1 MPVARFQ
8 MPDGRVA
15 RFEVPDGTTPEQ
27 AQTMMEAHFS
37 QSQPA
42 QAAPAQKESALDA
55 PNAVGTGYNRG
66 LAALAGLP
74 VDTVMNVI
82 DLGKAAIGA
91 PYTAIT
97 GSAPD
102 ALAYNPD
109 RSGIVG
115 SRDWILRQARK
126 TDTGRSIVDPMNPD
140 YEGGYL
146 QAAGSGL
153 TAVMSPSSRA
163 QLVNQAVT
171 GPAAAMLGKA
181 AYESLGAM
189 GFDESAKNAGAVA
202 SSFFPTIAQQGVTSA
217 TKYAIRGGEQGRKQ
231 MEQRVQNL
239 RNAGIDQ
246 PTLGL
251 ASGNEAIGGVENIL
265 QSTPGAV
272 KVMRNARDRIVA
284 GAQAKTDEAANT
296 AAGSRSM
303 GNTEVGNAIRSDI
316 SGPFMERFK
325 ATQTALYDK
334 LDQYIKSGDSVNV
347 EATRKALHDLTKVDP
362 SAKNLSS
369 GFINGKIQD
378 IRNRFDMD
386 TGEVAGIP
394 GTSYEVPIRSGSV
407 ISKVDLMGRKV
418 PVGTQT
424 RSEAYVSPE
433 RMAQPINALG
443 SPIRQQANPF
453 SGVGI
458 PTNEAPSA
466 RTIPAQSMS
475 KLSVAPG
482 GFEWVTNAM
491 GERVAVPIASG
502 TRTIETGPTG
512 RRSNPLSAGAANFE
526 LPPPEL
532 PYSALKQQRTN
543 VGEQLSNELLSGAP
557 NAQWKR
563 LYAGMSED
571 MQGAAQ
577 NAGPDAERAFI
588 RANDFTRSWMNR
600 LERIRSFADKEA
612 APETI
617 YNRLV
622 KASETGSS
630 TLQAVKKSL
639 TPDTRGQM
647 AGTLIEQLGK
657 ATGGKQNAA
666 GDVWSPETF
675 LTNWNKIKAGRQE
688 LLSGFEGADK
698 VRSQV
703 EAVAKATSMMRDS
716 SKMWANPSGTAAN
729 IGARATLGAIGG
741 GLFLDPTLAAAAG
754 GGVLSANL
762 LARALTSK
770 GAVEAATRKNALSQ
784 SMQAANARV
793 VSTQSEE
800 RKKK

>member
-1 MPVARFQ
+1 MA
-8 MPDGRVA
+8 
-15 RFEVPDGTTPEQ
+15 TTEEIYQAIRNADKAGDTEAVQKLGAYLKTMQ
-27 AQTMMEAHFS
+27 AQPQQQAPSKQEAS
-37 QSQPA
+37 P
-42 QAAPAQKESALDA
+42 LDA
-55 PNAVGTGYNRG
+55 PNAVATGYNRS
-66 LAALAGLP
+66 LAGLAGLP
-74 VDTVMNVI
+74 VDTIMNVV
-82 DLGKAAIGA
+82 DLGKAAIGT
-91 PYTAIT
+91 PVTALT
-97 GSAPD
+97 GKTPEILNVNS
-102 ALAYNPD
+102 D

-115 SRDWILRQARK
+115 SRDWILSQARK
-126 TDTGRSIVDPMNPD
+126 TGVGRAIVDPMNPE

-146 QAAGSGL
+146 QAAGGGL
-153 TAVMSPSSRA
+153 AAVMNPSSRA
-163 QLVNQAVT
+163 QLVDQIVS
-171 GPAAAMLGKA
+171 GPTANMLSKA
-181 AYESLGAM
+181 AYDAMDALG
-189 GFDESAKNAGAVA
+189 FSDSAKNAA
-202 SSFFPTIAQQGVTSA
+202 SVTASFSPTLAKQGVTSA

-231 MEQRVQNL
+231 MEQRVQDL

-251 ASGNEAIGGVENIL
+251 ASGNETIGGVENIL

-303 GNTEVGNAIRSDI
+303 GNTEAGNAIRSDI

-325 ATQTALYDK
+325 ATQTELYDK
-334 LDQYIKSGDSVNV
+334 LDKYIKSGDRVNV

-394 GTSYEVPIRSGSV
+394 GTSSEVPIRSGSV

-453 SGVGI
+453 SGIGI
-458 PTNEAPSA
+458 PTNDAPSA
-466 RTIPAQSMS
+466 RTIPAQSRT

-502 TRTIETGPTG
+502 TQTIKTGPTG

-577 NAGPDAERAFI
+577 NAGPDAERAFS
-588 RANDFTRSWMNR
+588 RANDFTRSGMNR
-600 LERIRSFADKEA
+600 LDRIRSFAEKDA
-612 APETI
+612 APEAI
-617 YNRLV
+617 YSRLV

-675 LTNWNKIKAGRQE
+675 LTNWNKIKSGRSE
-688 LLSGFEGADK
+688 ILSGFKDADQ
-698 VRSQV
+698 VRAQV
-703 EAVAKATSMMRDS
+703 ESVAQATSMMRDS
-716 SKMWANPSGTAAN
+716 SRMWANPSGTAAN
-729 IGARATLGAIGG
+729 LGARAALTAIGG
-741 GLFLDPTLAAAAG
+741 GFFLDPTLAAAAG
-754 GGVLSANL
+754 GGVLSANM

-770 GAVEAATRKNALSQ
+770 GAVEASTRNNMLSQ
-784 SMQAANARV
+784 STQAANARV
-793 VSTQSEE
+793 LSTSEDRE
-800 RKKK
+800 KK